1 MGGGLSHSSRHVQRE
16 NTKALADDGEGAM
29 TLTTVSRTAVPGLL
43 DSITMEALA
52 KFNELDKDHNGRV
65 DKDEIAKF
73 AVWLLQTTHYD
84 VNSPPHEEVEMLE
97 RRILEIYDGDGDASL
112 GFAEFKEL
120 YDDSMVRVKL
130 VLACEKKFQ
139 ELDGNQDGYIDW
151 NEAIGLVQ
159 WLLDCY
165 QELGC
170 TDQVRHQ
177 IQQAILQK
185 YDFNEDRKLVR
196 SSITDLLVITLAVE
210 SVRVLCFVRQ
220 RLSLA

>member
-1 MGGGLSHSSRHVQRE
+1 MGGGLSHPPSRPAKSEKTLDVVEKRDA
-16 NTKALADDGEGAM
+16 TVAVTTLSRGA
-29 TLTTVSRTAVPGLL
+29 AVPPSS
-43 DSITMEALA
+43 DSFTAEALA

-65 DKDEIAKF
+65 DKEEIARF
-73 AVWLLQTTHYD
+73 AVWLLQSTHYD
-84 VNSPPHEEVEMLE
+84 VSSPDQKEIEMLE
-97 RRILEIYDGDGDASL
+97 RRILEIYDWDGDESL

-130 VLACEKKFQ
+130 VLACERKFL
-139 ELDGNQDGYIDW
+139 ELDDNQDGYIDR

-170 TDQVRHQ
+170 NDQIRSQ

-185 YDFNEDRKLVR
+185 YDFNQDRKLV
-196 SSITDLLVITLAVE
+196 SSSDVKLRNFMILFLE
-210 SVRVLCFVRQ
+210 SV
-220 RLSLA
+220 